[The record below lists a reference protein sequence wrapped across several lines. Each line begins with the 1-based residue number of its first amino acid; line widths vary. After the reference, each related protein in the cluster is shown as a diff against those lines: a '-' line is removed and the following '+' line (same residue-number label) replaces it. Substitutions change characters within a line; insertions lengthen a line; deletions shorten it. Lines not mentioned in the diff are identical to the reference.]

1 MTEFLSGNSP
11 CERFVLG
18 LVSRG
23 NYIIAELLRVK
34 ETIPEEFK
42 TVPKKRQPQSF
53 ADVIFDFSYFKNA
66 DDIEKKLENNSRLQ
80 ELDALLRERHTVTLQ
95 SCYVVLEEIHK
106 YAIDLNQLVADLE
119 GGKFLQQS
127 LESMMTGNESKQLMC
142 EALYLY
148 GVMLIVCETHIPG
161 SVREKL
167 LVSCYR
173 YNAQN
178 AKSSGTSLDDVYK
191 LMRSCSSTSHFHED
205 LFMRV
210 PLNDDYVE
218 QVLDCLRT
226 DDIYHQVVAYPLPQH
241 RSAALATQAAMLYVC
256 LYFCPTVL
264 HNQVPKMREI
274 VDKYFPDNWVINVY
288 MGLTANLAEAWEPYK
303 AAIAALSNT
312 LDSSNLRDYSSR
324 RHEKLKKI
332 LHQSK
337 QMLLEGYLNEEFVLS
352 HVTNVIALLR
362 ECNITLRW
370 YMLHSA
376 GLSPA
381 AESNKRSKHAQDLMM
396 QDSKF
401 NAKDIFQL
409 LLNTSQLE
417 LKIKE
422 FFKQLLKEKSVKW
435 TAHRLESQERLQ
447 ELSDLFSGTK
457 ALPKVNKNESLQ
469 NWFAETAST
478 IESLDIEEK
487 TSKNKIFNLVQAL
500 EEVQVFHQL
509 DSTVEVRQCLEDTRN
524 LLKRML
530 RLSTVKEEWL
540 IALQI
545 IGDFNYAWVII
556 GSYTAMMQNGIKE
569 DPLLVGRLRSIFIK
583 LSSAME
589 TPLIRINESGS
600 QDLLQ
605 VSQFYSGLLVA
616 YVGRVL
622 HVIPQMTFTLMARI
636 IDLQTNTL
644 VELPTRLDKDAL
656 KTYAQLNT
664 RYEVAKLTNS
674 VSEFAEGI
682 LTMKSTLMGILRV
695 DPKKI
700 FEDGIRRELVT
711 HVADTLDQ
719 ILVFNPKTKGDL
731 ESKLNS
737 LGKAMDGYQR
747 SLGYMQDYVRMN
759 GVQIWQEEMS
769 KLFAYSLEQECA
781 EINSSFSPKTVS
793 PNSVNFIGRLTRE
806 LIRVSD
812 PKTTFYSGD
821 KDAWCD
827 SKTKAEVMNSK
838 TFLAIFNSIGVWG
851 LSSVDKVLGHMIAAE
866 LNFFLHNVYNE
877 LLQDRTNLELFGKIS
892 KTLYSS
898 ELIVNP
904 MSAYPQL
911 AMRLQKTM
919 PTLTESALKIGQ
931 MQMIKKSISCQ
942 LKISIHYNAQQLNNV
957 LKAFN
962 DCLLTEIKAHYV
974 DPRRAAHPKENGDLL
989 PELTT
994 YLEWIGETEPALKI
1008 YTASR
1013 SIPYLSLL
1021 MFLLTISQINK
1032 INFPKN
1038 GDSPSVSGGIDGS
1051 IFTLGVHTVL
1061 HHFHSNVYEQ
1071 FSNYFSQAINSY
1083 FSANLQNNLK
1093 TGSIPQDITNCVA
1106 FLDKICLLNGSEQK
1120 TAISEVILSQ
1130 P

>member
-1 MTEFLSGNSP
+1 MTEFLSGNNP
-11 CERFVLG
+11 CERFVLN

-23 NYIIAELLRVK
+23 NYIIAELLRIK
-34 ETIPEEFK
+34 ETIPAEFK
-42 TVPKKRQPQSF
+42 TVPRKKQSQSF
-53 ADVIFDFSYFKNA
+53 SDVIFDFSYFKNS
-66 DDIEKKLENNSRLQ
+66 DDIEKKIENNARLQ
-80 ELDALLRERHTVTLQ
+80 ELDAQLREKYTDILQ
-95 SCYVVLEEIHK
+95 SCYFVLEEIHK
-106 YAIDLNQLVADLE
+106 FAIDLNQLIADLE

-148 GVMLIVCETHIPG
+148 GVMLIVCETHLPG
-161 SVREKL
+161 FIRERL

-191 LMRSCSSTSHFHED
+191 LMRSCNSTVHYHED
-205 LFMRV
+205 LFLRV
-210 PLNDDYVE
+210 PLNEDYVE

-256 LYFCPTVL
+256 LYFCPSVL

-274 VDKYFPDNWVINVY
+274 VDKYYPDNWVINVY
-288 MGLTANLAEAWEPYK
+288 MGLTANLAEAWDPFK
-303 AAIAALSNT
+303 AAIAALNNT
-312 LDSSNLRDYSSR
+312 LDQSNLRDYSGR
-324 RHEKLKKI
+324 RHVKLQKI
-332 LHQSK
+332 LNQSK

-376 GLSPA
+376 ALNTS
-381 AESNKRSKHAQDLMM
+381 AENIKRSKHAQDLMLLE
-396 QDSKF
+396 SKF
-401 NAKDIFQL
+401 SSKDIFQL

-422 FFKQLLKEKSVKW
+422 FFKQLLSEKTQKW
-435 TAHRLESQERLQ
+435 LAHRQDSQEKLQ
-447 ELSDLFSGTK
+447 ELSALFSGTK
-457 ALPKVNKNESLQ
+457 ALPKVIQNESLQ
-469 NWFAETAST
+469 TWFAETAST
-478 IESLDIEEK
+478 VGSLDIEDQ
-487 TSKNKIFNLVQAL
+487 TAKNKIFHLVQAL

-524 LLKRML
+524 LLKTML
-530 RLSTVKEEWL
+530 RLSTVKEDWL
-540 IALQI
+540 VALQI
-545 IGDFNYAWVII
+545 IGDFNYAWVNI
-556 GSYTAMMQNGIKE
+556 GSYTNMMQNGIKE
-569 DPLLVGRLRSIFIK
+569 DPLLVGKLRAIFIK

-589 TPLIRINESGS
+589 TPLIRINEAGS
-600 QDLLQ
+600 QYLLP

-656 KTYAQLNT
+656 KTFSQLNT
-664 RYEVAKLTNS
+664 RFEVAQLTNS

-695 DPKKI
+695 DPKQI
-700 FEDGIRRELVT
+700 FEEGIRRELVT

-719 ILVFNPKTKGDL
+719 LLVFNPKSKGDL
-731 ESKLNS
+731 ITKLEA

-781 EINSSFSPKTVS
+781 EINSSLSPKTIS

-806 LIRVSD
+806 IIRVSD
-812 PKTTFYSGD
+812 PKATFYSEE

-827 SKTKAEVMNSK
+827 LKTKAEVLNPK
-838 TFLAIFNSIGVWG
+838 TFQAIYNSIAVWG

-866 LNFFLHNVYNE
+866 LNFFLHTTYNE

-904 MSAYPQL
+904 TSAYPQL
-911 AMRLQKTM
+911 AARLLKTL

-931 MQMIKKSISCQ
+931 MQMIKKGIVRQLRISSQ
-942 LKISIHYNAQQLNNV
+942 YSARHLTSV
-957 LKAFN
+957 LKSFN
-962 DCLLTEIKAHYV
+962 NCLLTEIKAHFN
-974 DPRRAAHPKENGDLL
+974 DPKSAVHPKENGDLL

-994 YLEWIGETEPALKI
+994 YLEWVGESEPSLKI
-1008 YTASR
+1008 YHASR

-1021 MFLLTISQINK
+1021 MFLLCISQITK

-1038 GDSPSVSGGIDGS
+1038 GDTLLVSAGLDGH
-1051 IFTLGVHTVL
+1051 ILTLGVHTIL
-1061 HHFHSNVYEQ
+1061 HHFHSNVHDQ
-1071 FSNYFSQAINSY
+1071 FTTYFSQAVNSY

-1093 TGSIPQDITNCVA
+1093 TGSVPFEITNCIT
-1106 FLDKICLLNGSEQK
+1106 FLDKICALNGTIPK
-1120 TAISEVILSQ
+1120 TAISDAILSQ